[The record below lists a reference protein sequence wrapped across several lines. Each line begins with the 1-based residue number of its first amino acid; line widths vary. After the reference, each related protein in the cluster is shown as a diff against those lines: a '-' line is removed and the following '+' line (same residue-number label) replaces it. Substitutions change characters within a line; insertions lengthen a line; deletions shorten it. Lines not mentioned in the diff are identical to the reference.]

1 MNSTISLFAIAFS
14 VLAFLISNVAI
25 IIVLAQKWSTHKIE
39 WKALEYEPIKE
50 EEEYKED
57 DEQAMLKSALDLS
70 AKKRKKIEDPLDTI
84 LETNNF

>member
-14 VLAFLISNVAI
+14 VLAFIIANAAI

-39 WKALEYEPIKE
+39 WKALDFEPVKE

-57 DEQAMLKSALDLS
+57 DDQAFLKSALDLS
-70 AKKRKKIEDPLDTI
+70 KKKKKKVEDPLDSI